1 MKSILPKSWFT
12 LPKKEQ
18 NAIKEACEKLVNE
31 TLDHEEAEL
40 QKIWLQ
46 LACVALHKYNKDPW
60 GKLRCMVFL
69 KGWKRIYMQVSKFR
83 TNAERDEWLKKE
95 MEEIFGAG
103 GYPHEWVD
111 SLENGGNR

>member
-1 MKSILPKSWFT
+1 MKPLLPKSWYT

-18 NAIKEACEKLVNE
+18 NAIKEAMEKLANQ
-31 TLDHEEAEL
+31 TIDHEEAEI

-46 LACVALHKYNKDPW
+46 LGCIVLHKYVKDKY

-69 KGWKRIYMQVSKFR
+69 RGWKKAYVQISKFK

-103 GYPHEWVD
+103 GYPYEWVD
-111 SLENGGNR
+111 SLENGGKR